1 MNRPLKAALVALLG
15 LSASLGTSHA
25 QATASYSAGDLLL
38 GFRASDGTGATKN
51 YVVNLGS
58 AETLSTLSTPKLF
71 GADGAIA
78 TDLASVF
85 GADWSTRSDLH
96 WSVSGT
102 TGSFA
107 PVGSIPAKTLFATLA
122 ESTPGTYETNV
133 WTRGSSTA
141 QGVVTSKMNSFA
153 SAFKSYAPTA
163 NNPLGVIQN
172 QTDAN
177 SYGSFQKGGTLPN
190 SGPAPG
196 ISFAYF
202 NPSIEANFAAGA
214 SASILDLVKLEPA
227 TSEFVGAQG
236 TLLGRFAISTTGT
249 VTFTPKGYGENPPT
263 IASQP
268 QSTGLNTGGSA
279 RLVVTAGTSDG
290 VSYQWSKDGAPI
302 AGATSS
308 SYLATAAG
316 SYTVTLTN
324 PSGSVTSGA
333 AVVSTV
339 TSPTLGQLFLGFRA
353 SDGTGATKNYLVKL
367 GSASNFTNGTSIA
380 SFGSDGSIAK
390 DLADLFGAD
399 WSTRSDVYWSVSGT
413 TGSFQSLGGLP
424 AKTLFASIAEAT
436 PGTFETNLWK
446 RASSTAQG
454 IVTSKMNSLSTAFA
468 GSSVSPN
475 NALGVIQNQTDS
487 NSYGSF
493 QKGGTLANSG
503 PSPGISFAYFNPSIE
518 ANFQAGAANSILDL
532 VQIEPGSGESI
543 GAAGSLLGRFKISP
557 SGVISFIPKDTVE
570 VAPSIT
576 TQPLASSTITFGGSQ
591 TLSVTTANAE
601 SASFQWFKNG
611 SLIQGANSSSLLVSA
626 PGSYT
631 VSVTTV
637 SGSVTSNAAKISV
650 TGNGASI
657 EPTGVLSGN
666 VKGSVALAGAEIPA
680 FDPLSKRAFASSST
694 GVQVVDLTN
703 PSNPTF
709 LSTIAPASLGVA
721 GLTSNDVSSINVRK
735 GTNGN
740 PSVLAIAVINSP
752 KTSPGHVVFVRADTG
767 ALLGAVQVGVVPDHV
782 TFTPDGT
789 KVLVANEGELDGTAA
804 TIPDAADGSVSIIDV
819 SAGFS
824 TPTVKT
830 AGFSAWDSSN
840 SIAALRAAGVRIFE
854 NGIPS
859 KDFEPEYIG
868 VSADSTKAFVT
879 LQEANAIGIL
889 DLGTGAF
896 TDIVPLG
903 QKDFS
908 TGFHDFSDKDGTGG
922 TALINLTTGN
932 PVKGLYMPDAV
943 ASFTSQGQTYYVIA
957 NEGDDRNDFLTPDET
972 TTVGSASYVLDPTK
986 FPNASSLKQLSS
998 LGRLVVSN
1006 ANGLRGDTD
1015 GDGDIDEIL
1024 SYGGRSFS
1032 ILDAQGNMVF
1042 DSGDMI
1048 ERIVSTKYASSFDD
1062 GRSDNKG
1069 PEPEGVTVATV
1080 GGVPY
1085 AFVGLER
1092 SSLVL
1097 VFDLTNPLQPVFVNG
1112 IKRTGD
1118 TSPEGLMVVSEADA
1132 PEGKPLLLVT
1142 NEVSNTLSVFELGG
1156 SQVSIG
1162 NASIAE
1168 GNSGTKTLNLA
1179 VTRGSGASGFT
1190 VGYAVTGGT
1199 AAAGTDYTL
1208 ASGTLTFTSGG
1219 SDSQN
1224 IAITVNGDNVVETDE
1239 TVLVSLSNVVNVTG
1253 QTTIG
1258 AATGTATIT
1267 NDDIA
1272 PVIATQPSAPAG
1284 GILES
1289 GGTTLAVSATGTGL
1303 SYQWKK
1309 DGSDIVGATAA
1320 SYTATTS
1327 GSYTVVITNA
1337 AGSVTSAAIVLTSPV
1352 TQPVITVQPSGGVL
1366 ANGSATLSVTATG
1379 SGLTYQW
1386 KKDGVDVSGATSAS
1400 YTANAAGTYSVVVTN
1415 TAGSATSSNAIVTAP
1430 VTLPVITVQ
1439 PSSGVLANGSATL
1452 SVTATGAGL
1461 TYQWSRGSA
1470 VLLGANASEFTAFVT
1485 GSYSVTV
1492 TNSAGSV
1499 TSQTAVVTA
1508 EVKPSIDLAS
1518 ITGEFQGLLEP
1529 VSSSDAGQHGLITAT
1544 IAKPIGKNQVS
1555 VMVSGKVRRAS
1566 GTQSFIGRI
1575 DASGNVAFTSNNLP
1589 WLNISGTNGAR
1600 LTLEVVASSGG
1611 SVIEGKLTRAGVDLA
1626 ELTAKRTVVPT
1637 TSQRGRYTAG
1647 LELEEGQA
1655 SGLPEGDGHATT
1667 FVSATGAAFVA
1678 RLADGSSTSSA
1689 MKITESDDAPLFA
1702 PLYSGKGLLLGMV
1715 RFAQNESGNDASSAG
1730 MRWFRSANLLSP
1742 SGFKDGWPTGL
1753 LLNLAAEKYDSTKGF
1768 GLANVS
1774 GLTLNFSAEGA
1785 DLVND
1790 VSGVVTLSS
1799 KNVLTATPG
1808 SVKLST
1814 ALNATTGLITGS
1826 FTLPNAK
1833 VATKFSA
1840 VVLQKS
1846 GAATGF
1852 FINGSG
1858 LQTKSGLI
1866 QITE

>member
-1 MNRPLKAALVALLG
+1 MALSRLATSPAKAAPLLRPRVLIQGAHLTSTERTQPFFHHDFMNRPLKAALVALLG

-122 ESTPGTYETNV
+122 ESTPGTYETKL

-141 QGVVTSKMNSFA
+141 QGVVTSKMNGFA

-236 TLLGRFAISTTGT
+236 ALVGRFAISTTGT

-279 RLVVTAGTSDG
+279 RLVVTAGTSVG

-324 PSGSVTSGA
+324 PSGSVTSAA
-333 AVVSTV
+333 AVVTTV

-367 GSASNFTNGTSIA
+367 GSASNFTNGTSIVA
-380 SFGSDGSIAK
+380 FGSDGSIAK

-468 GSSVSPN
+468 SSSVSPN

-543 GAAGSLLGRFKISP
+543 GAAGSLLGRFKISS
-557 SGVISFIPKDTVE
+557 SGVVTFIPKDTVE

-789 KVLVANEGELDGTAA
+789 KVLVANEGELDGTTAS
-804 TIPDAADGSVSIIDV
+804 IPDVADGSVSIIDV

-840 SIAALRAAGVRIFE
+840 SIAALRAAGVRIYE

-879 LQEANAIGIL
+879 LQEANAMGIL

-932 PVKGLYMPDAV
+932 AVKGLYMPDAV

-972 TTVGSASYVLDPTK
+972 TTVGNASYVLDPTK
-986 FPNASSLKQLSS
+986 FPTASSLKQLSS

-1080 GGVPY
+1080 GGVQY

-1168 GNSGTKTLNLA
+1168 GDSGTKTLNLA
-1179 VTRGSGASGFT
+1179 VTRSSGASAFT

-1258 AATGTATIT
+1258 TATGTATIT

-1352 TQPVITVQPSGGVL
+1352 TLPVITVQPSGGVL

-1386 KKDGVDVSGATSAS
+1386 
-1400 YTANAAGTYSVVVTN
+1400 
-1415 TAGSATSSNAIVTAP
+1415 
-1430 VTLPVITVQ
+1430 
-1439 PSSGVLANGSATL
+1439 
-1452 SVTATGAGL
+1452 
-1461 TYQWSRGSA
+1461 SRGSA
-1470 VLLGANASEFTAFVT
+1470 VVLGANASEFTAFVT

-1492 TNSAGSV
+1492 TNPAGSV

-1555 VMVSGKVRRAS
+1555 VIVSGKVRRAS

-1611 SVIEGKLTRAGVDLA
+1611 SVIEGKVTRAGVDLA

-1637 TSQRGRYTAG
+1637 TSQRGRYTVG
-1647 LELEEGQA
+1647 LELEEGQG

-1667 FVSATGAAFVA
+1667 SVSATGAAFVA

-1715 RFAQNESGNDASSAG
+1715 RFAQNESGNDVSSAG

-1790 VSGVVTLSS
+1790 ISGVVTLSS

-1814 ALNATTGLITGS
+1814 TLNATTGLITGS

-1833 VATKFSA
+1833 EATKFSA

-1866 QITE
+1866 QITK

>member
-436 PGTFETNLWK
+436 PGTFETSRLWA
-446 RASSTAQG
+446 RASTTAQG

-468 GSSVSPN
+468 SSSVSSN

-493 QKGGTLANSG
+493 QKGGTLPNSG
-503 PSPGISFAYFNPSIE
+503 PAPGISFAYFNPSIE
-518 ANFQAGAANSILDL
+518 ANFASGAANSILDL
-532 VQIEPGSGESI
+532 VQIEPASGESI
-543 GAAGSLLGRFKISP
+543 GAAGSLLGRFRISS
-557 SGVISFIPKDTVE
+557 SGIVTFTPKDTVE

-591 TLSVTTANAE
+591 TLSVTAANAE

-611 SLIQGANSSSLLVSA
+611 SPIQGATAASLLVTA
-626 PGSYT
+626 PGAYT
-631 VSVTTV
+631 VSITTGI
-637 SGSVTSNAAKISV
+637 GSVTSNAAKISV

-694 GVQVVDLTN
+694 GVQVVDLTT

-789 KVLVANEGELDGTAA
+789 KVLVANEGELDGTTA
-804 TIPDAADGSVSIIDV
+804 TIPDSADGSVSIIDV

-824 TPTVKT
+824 TPTVTT

-889 DLGTGAF
+889 DLVTGAF
-896 TDIVPLG
+896 TDIVALG

-922 TALINLTTGN
+922 TALMNLTTGN

-972 TTVGSASYVLDPTK
+972 TTVGNASYVLDPTK
-986 FPNASSLKQLSS
+986 FPTASSLKLTSN

-1024 SYGGRSFS
+1024 SYGSRSFS

-1080 GGVPY
+1080 GGVQY

-1168 GNSGTKTLNLA
+1168 GDSGTKTLNLA
-1179 VTRGSGASGFT
+1179 VTRGSGASAFT
-1190 VGYAVTGGT
+1190 VDYAVTGGT
-1199 AAAGTDYTL
+1199 ATAGTDYTL
-1208 ASGTLTFTSGG
+1208 ASGTLTFTAGG
-1219 SDSQN
+1219 ADSQN
-1224 IAITVNGDNVVETDE
+1224 IAISVNGDTTFESDE
-1239 TVLVSLSNVVNVTG
+1239 TIVVTLSNLVNVAG
-1253 QTTIG
+1253 QTTI
-1258 AATGTATIT
+1258 ASANGTATIT
-1267 NDDIA
+1267 NDDELPPPAITA
-1272 PVIATQPSAPAG
+1272 QP
-1284 GILES
+1284 
-1289 GGTTLAVSATGTGL
+1289 TG
-1303 SYQWKK
+1303 
-1309 DGSDIVGATAA
+1309 
-1320 SYTATTS
+1320 
-1327 GSYTVVITNA
+1327 
-1337 AGSVTSAAIVLTSPV
+1337 P
-1352 TQPVITVQPSGGVL
+1352 
-1366 ANGSATLSVTATG
+1366 ANGKITGGAATLSVTATG
-1379 SGLTYQW
+1379 TGLTYQW
-1386 KKDGVDVSGATSAS
+1386 KKDGQNISGATLSSYSATDSGS
-1400 YTANAAGTYSVVVTN
+1400 YT
-1415 TAGSATSSNAIVTAP
+1415 
-1430 VTLPVITVQ
+1430 
-1439 PSSGVLANGSATL
+1439 
-1452 SVTATGAGL
+1452 
-1461 TYQWSRGSA
+1461 
-1470 VLLGANASEFTAFVT
+1470 
-1485 GSYSVTV
+1485 VTV

-1499 TSQTAVVTA
+1499 TSDAIEIKAPV
-1508 EVKPSIDLAS
+1508 SLA
-1518 ITGEFQGLLEP
+1518 TFAGEYQGLLVAEDADQLAHHGILVATVGKP
-1529 VSSSDAGQHGLITAT
+1529 VGKTPTTVAIT
-1544 IAKPIGKNQVS
+1544 GKL
-1555 VMVSGKVRRAS
+1555 MRAS
-1566 GTQSFIGRI
+1566 GTLSFTGKVN
-1575 DASGNVAFTSNNLP
+1575 AYGEVTFGTKNLP
-1589 WLNISGTNGAR
+1589 SQAVTGMTGTS
-1600 LTLEVVASSGG
+1600 LTLELTSSSSGRTL
-1611 SVIEGKLTRAGVDLA
+1611 EGKLASASADIASVSALPVITPSGAQLGSHTALFQQVADQSGSYPDGDGYA
-1626 ELTAKRTVVPT
+1626 TMSVTAK
-1637 TSQRGRYTAG
+1637 GIALAG
-1647 LELEEGQA
+1647 K
-1655 SGLPEGDGHATT
+1655 
-1667 FVSATGAAFVA
+1667 
-1678 RLADGSSTSSA
+1678 LADGSTISA
-1689 MKITESDDAPLFA
+1689 ALKLTNDATAPLFVS
-1702 PLYSGKGLLLGMV
+1702 LYKGKGLLAGGIT
-1715 RFAQNESGNDASSAG
+1715 FDATQAESDAACVG
-1730 MRWFRSANLLSP
+1730 MRWMRAANLTTPAGYLA
-1742 SGFKDGWPTGL
+1742 GWPNGITVDFV
-1753 LLNLAAEKYDSTKGF
+1753 ASKYDKTKGF
-1768 GLANVS
+1768 GLTNTSPS
-1774 GLTLNFSAEGA
+1774 GLNLKFEASGGDLANAVEG
-1785 DLVND
+1785 NP
-1790 VSGVVTLSS
+1790 
-1799 KNVLTATPG
+1799 N
-1808 SVKLST
+1808 LST
-1814 ALNATTGLITGS
+1814 KNALTVLKTTANPNKLTTRFTATTGALSGT
-1826 FTLPNAK
+1826 FTVSGEK
-1833 VATKFSA
+1833 KATTFA
-1840 VVLQKS
+1840 GVVLQKS
-1846 GAATGF
+1846 QIASGFFLRGTKAAT
-1852 FINGSG
+1852 
-1858 LQTKSGLI
+1858 QSGLI

>member
-279 RLVVTAGTSDG
+279 RLVVTAGTSVG

-324 PSGSVTSGA
+324 PSGSVTSAA

-468 GSSVSPN
+468 SSSVSPN

-840 SIAALRAAGVRIFE
+840 SIAALRAAGVRIYE

-868 VSADSTKAFVT
+868 VAADSTKAFVT

-889 DLGTGAF
+889 DLVTGAF
-896 TDIVPLG
+896 TDIVALG
-903 QKDFS
+903 QKDYS
-908 TGFHDFSDKDGTGG
+908 TGYHDFSDKDGTGG
-922 TALINLTTGN
+922 TALMNLTTGN

-972 TTVGSASYVLDPTK
+972 TTVGNASYVLDPTK
-986 FPNASSLKQLSS
+986 FPNASGLKQLSS

-1080 GGVPY
+1080 GGVQY

-1168 GNSGTKTLNLA
+1168 GDSGTKTLNLA
-1179 VTRGSGASGFT
+1179 VTRSSGASAFT

-1258 AATGTATIT
+1258 TATGTATIT

-1352 TQPVITVQPSGGVL
+1352 TLPVITVQPSGGVL

-1386 KKDGVDVSGATSAS
+1386 
-1400 YTANAAGTYSVVVTN
+1400 
-1415 TAGSATSSNAIVTAP
+1415 
-1430 VTLPVITVQ
+1430 
-1439 PSSGVLANGSATL
+1439 
-1452 SVTATGAGL
+1452 
-1461 TYQWSRGSA
+1461 SRGSA
-1470 VLLGANASEFTAFVT
+1470 VVLGANASEFTAFVT

-1555 VMVSGKVRRAS
+1555 VIVSGKVRRAS

-1655 SGLPEGDGHATT
+1655 NGLPEGDGHATT

-1790 VSGVVTLSS
+1790 ISGVVTLSS

>member
-1258 AATGTATIT
+1258 TATGTATIT

-1352 TQPVITVQPSGGVL
+1352 TLPVITVQPSG
-1366 ANGSATLSVTATG
+1366 
-1379 SGLTYQW
+1379 
-1386 KKDGVDVSGATSAS
+1386 
-1400 YTANAAGTYSVVVTN
+1400 
-1415 TAGSATSSNAIVTAP
+1415 
-1430 VTLPVITVQ
+1430 
-1439 PSSGVLANGSATL
+1439 GVLANGSATL

-1470 VLLGANASEFTAFVT
+1470 VVIGANASEFTAFVT

-1702 PLYSGKGLLLGMV
+1702 PLYSGKGLLSGMV

>member
-789 KVLVANEGELDGTAA
+789 KVLVANEGELDGTTAS
-804 TIPDAADGSVSIIDV
+804 IPDVADGSVSIIDV

-840 SIAALRAAGVRIFE
+840 SIAALRAAGVRIYE

-879 LQEANAIGIL
+879 LQEANAMGIL

-972 TTVGSASYVLDPTK
+972 TTVGNASYVLDPTK

-1069 PEPEGVTVATV
+1069 PEPEGVTVATI
-1080 GGVPY
+1080 GGVQY

-1258 AATGTATIT
+1258 TATGTATIT

-1352 TQPVITVQPSGGVL
+1352 TLPVITVQPSG
-1366 ANGSATLSVTATG
+1366 
-1379 SGLTYQW
+1379 
-1386 KKDGVDVSGATSAS
+1386 
-1400 YTANAAGTYSVVVTN
+1400 
-1415 TAGSATSSNAIVTAP
+1415 
-1430 VTLPVITVQ
+1430 
-1439 PSSGVLANGSATL
+1439 GVLANGSATL

-1470 VLLGANASEFTAFVT
+1470 VVLGANASEFTAFVT

-1611 SVIEGKLTRAGVDLA
+1611 SVIEGKVTRAGVDLA

-1715 RFAQNESGNDASSAG
+1715 RFAQNESGNDVSSAG